1 MKHAKVLFV
10 LDLSASMTG
19 MKLHLLNSSMRTAV
33 DTLRLEASTIGT
45 AEVWFGA
52 IGFSTGARWLTD
64 GFERVTTVQWTDVH
78 AGGPTDMGSGIDLVT
93 QYLETTAPVTETS
106 LLIVLATDG
115 QATDDYPSAL
125 RRLLANPRGC
135 RAKRVAVCIGHDAD
149 ANALELFTSP
159 NTPVVYVRESDEWGT
174 SAWGHG
180 DEGQP
185 VSPTTWKPSPKGPL
199 QGTAPLV

>member
-1 MKHAKVLFV
+1 VKHARVLFV

-19 MKLHLLNSSMRTAV
+19 MKMHLLNSSMRTAV

-125 RRLLANPRGC
+125 RRLLANPRGW
-135 RAKRVAVCIGHDAD
+135 RATRVALAIGDDAD
-149 ANALELFTSP
+149 ASALELFTSP

-174 SAWGHG
+174 SAWGYG
-180 DEGQP
+180 DEGSP
-185 VSPTTWKPSPKGPL
+185 VTPAPRRPSPKGPL
-199 QGTAPLV
+199 QGIAPLV